1 MSATEQAVDLG
12 TGERLPLPDPTAPPV
27 QVALAA
33 AAAAVGAIPKD
44 DMNQDQGF
52 KYRGIERIL
61 AGVGPALHRAGV
73 VVLPRVLNV
82 HREEMLRGANK
93 NVWRLVTLTVEY
105 LFVGPRGDSLSA
117 VVLGEGLDNG
127 DKAVSKAMTMA
138 YKAALLQALQIADAD
153 TDPDATSPPAQVR
166 EDAPAPVAFL
176 SSANQAAVQAK
187 ATEAGLSADEVGEM
201 VMVAT
206 GDRTAVLA
214 EVYANEVRALR
225 DAMQTV
231 LSRKTATPEMGERS
245 AFLAQFDA
253 LHEKV
258 QAKVDRADT
267 KPVSPAKRTRLILDL
282 KALGVESD
290 EDQRAVLS
298 TLIGRTVRSRSDLT
312 ASQADA
318 VLDVLAEE
326 AADPVG
332 QP

>member
-1 MSATEQAVDLG
+1 MTEPE
-12 TGERLPLPDPTAPPV
+12 TGERLPLPDPNAPSV

-44 DMNQDQGF
+44 DENKDQGF

-73 VVLPRVLNV
+73 VVLPRVIDV

-138 YKAALLQALQIADAD
+138 YKVALLQALQIADAD
-153 TDPDATSPPAQVR
+153 TDPDASTPPEQVR
-166 EDAPAPVAFL
+166 ENTPPPVAFL
-176 SSANQAAVQAK
+176 SPANQAAVQAK
-187 ATEAGLSADEVGEM
+187 ATQSGLTADEVSEM

-206 GDRTAVLA
+206 KDRTAVLA

-225 DAMQTV
+225 DAMQV
-231 LSRKTATPEMGERS
+231 I
-245 AFLAQFDA
+245 
-253 LHEKV
+253 
-258 QAKVDRADT
+258 VDRKPTAEDAPSLALFAELAPKVAEKATAYADNGKAT
-267 KPVSPAKRTRLILDL
+267 GPQI
-282 KALGVESD
+282 KALVVSLKRVCGVEED
-290 EDQRAVLS
+290 DDQRAVLS
-298 TLIGRTVRSRSDLT
+298 ALLGMRVRSRAELT
-312 ASQADA
+312 GGQAKA

-326 AADPVG
+326 GAG
-332 QP
+332 